1 MTINITDSHIISITQ
16 IKEFLKVNSSIK
28 FKAVSKKEKYQWID
42 NVLTRFKYFSLKKKN
57 KGFVRNYIV
66 KMTGLSKS
74 QADRI
79 ILRKKKFGKVFLIST
94 NRYRFPKKYT
104 PTDITLLIKTDNAHN
119 RLSGPAVKR
128 ILKREYEVFGRKEYQ
143 NITQISPAHI
153 YNLRSTRQYISHS
166 QTIKKTN
173 PTKVPIG
180 ER

>member
-1 MTINITDSHIISITQ
+1 
-16 IKEFLKVNSSIK
+16 
-28 FKAVSKKEKYQWID
+28 
-42 NVLTRFKYFSLKKKN
+42 
-57 KGFVRNYIV
+57 
-66 KMTGLSKS
+66 MTGLSKS